1 MKKRT
6 NVLIN
11 APYTLWSVI
20 FIVVPLLMVVYFAF
34 TKSDGSLTFANIIA
48 LKDYWAE
55 FRDSILYALIA
66 TIVAL
71 LVGYPFAYALTKL
84 SEKTQRIQMMLIML
98 PMWINFIIRTY
109 GWKNILEYN
118 GLINS
123 VLKAMNLKT
132 VQFLGPG
139 AVILVMVYDYLPYM
153 ILPIYTVLSKM
164 DPALTEAARDLGCN
178 GFNVWKKVV
187 LPLSV
192 PGVVS
197 GITMVFVPAISTF
210 YISAIMTDNK
220 VKLIGNIIEEYMKAG
235 SVSGNVETN
244 FNLGA
249 AMSLVLAILILIS
262 IIIMNRFTDGQEEG
276 NLVV

>member
-55 FRDSILYALIA
+55 FRDSIIYALIA

-109 GWKNILEYN
+109 GWKNILENN

-123 VLKAMNLKT
+123 VLKAMNLET
-132 VQFLGPG
+132 VHFLGPG
-139 AVILVMVYDYLPYM
+139 AVVLVMVYDYLPYM
-153 ILPIYTVLSKM
+153 ILPIYTVLSKI